1 MRKNRELPQKITQ
14 KQFYFHGKTMSD
26 LQLSTGSELKYWLGF
41 NLVDGLGPAKV
52 QALMMRYKS
61 AEVAWNA
68 PEHELANLGFDRRSL
83 KNFLASRQT
92 IDLDRELKIAE
103 QKGVSLI
110 PFGGEAYSR
119 RLQEIPAPPVLLY
132 VWGEITPSDQ
142 QAVAIVGTRRL
153 TSYGRQMSRELAQ
166 GLARSGITVVSG
178 LARGIDTEAHHAALD
193 AGGRTIAVLG
203 SGLDFIYPPENRDL
217 VDRILSS
224 GQGAVLSEYPLDT
237 KPQGKNFPARNRI
250 ISGLSLGTIV
260 VEGAIKSGA
269 MITAKYAVEQDR
281 EVFAVP
287 GFVNS
292 PASAGPNRLIQ
303 QGAKLITCVED
314 VLEEIQVEQAV
325 HQQAFQMALPESAE
339 EAALLPVLSR
349 EPQHVD
355 VLALQSKLPSRQVS
369 STLTLLELK
378 GMVQHV
384 GGMKYVIAK

>member
-1 MRKNRELPQKITQ
+1 
-14 KQFYFHGKTMSD
+14 MSD
-26 LQLSTGSELKYWLGF
+26 LQLGTQSELKYWLGF

-52 QALMMRYKS
+52 QALMMRYDS
-61 AEVAWNA
+61 AEEAWHA
-68 PEHELANLGFDRRSL
+68 PEHELLALGFDRRSL
-83 KNFLASRQT
+83 KNFLSSRQT
-92 IDLDRELKIAE
+92 LNLDHELEIAE
-103 QKGVSLI
+103 QKGVTLI
-110 PFGGEAYSR
+110 PFGDSRYSR

-132 VWGEITPSDQ
+132 VWGEITPADH

-166 GLARSGITVVSG
+166 GLAQSGITVVSG

-203 SGLDFIYPPENRDL
+203 SGLDYIYPPENRDL

-224 GQGAVLSEYPLDT
+224 GRGAIVSEYPLAT

-250 ISGLSLGTIV
+250 ISGLSIGTIV

-281 EVFAVP
+281 EVFAIP

-292 PASAGPNRLIQ
+292 PASAGPNWLIQ
-303 QGAKLITCVED
+303 QGAKLITCVAD
-314 VLEEIQVEQAV
+314 VLEEVQVDQV
-325 HQQAFQMALPESAE
+325 IHQQAFQMALPESAE
-339 EAALLPVLSR
+339 EAALLPVLNR

-355 VLALQSKLPSRQVS
+355 ELAIQSKLPSRQVS

-384 GGMKYVIAK
+384 GGMKYVLSR